1 MRNHPPDEIY
11 TPSDPTKGC
20 GTISRAYPPLA
31 PAALPSNRWNPL
43 APATPAPPA
52 AATLSCTNLA
62 AHRLS
67 DHQLPRCLSAAL
79 WSHQRPPTDCLLKPL
94 RLLPP
99 SPAQT

>member
-1 MRNHPPDEIY
+1 MQNILTGSGGLLFSSPAMRNHPPDEIY
-11 TPSDPTKGC
+11 TP
-20 GTISRAYPPLA
+20 
-31 PAALPSNRWNPL
+31 AALPSNRWHPL

-79 WSHQRPPTDCLLKPL
+79 WSHQRPPTDFLLKPL

>member
-1 MRNHPPDEIY
+1 M
-11 TPSDPTKGC
+11 
-20 GTISRAYPPLA
+20 SRPWIFNQWAGQTSGAGLQEYSYKA
-31 PAALPSNRWNPL
+31 AAALPSNCWHPL

-62 AHRLS
+62 AHQLS